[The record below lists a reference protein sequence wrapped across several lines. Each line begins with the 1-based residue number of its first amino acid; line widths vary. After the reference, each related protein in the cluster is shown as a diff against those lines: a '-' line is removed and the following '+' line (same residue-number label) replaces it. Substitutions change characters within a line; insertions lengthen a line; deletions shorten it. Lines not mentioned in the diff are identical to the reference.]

1 MWDVEYSGRFS
12 AFDQSNGAVGRVVKF
27 EKGDD
32 AVEEG
37 EKETGEE
44 KWLLS

>member
-12 AFDQSNGAVGRVVKF
+12 EFDQSNGAVGRVVKF

-37 EKETGEE
+37 EKETRE
-44 KWLLS
+44 KKWVPS